1 VSPGRSLV
9 IFGLVLAAAG
19 ILLEVAP
26 ALRLGRLPGDI
37 SFGGSTWRVYI
48 PLGTSL
54 VLSVLLTLVFSVIS
68 SIAAK
73 R

>member
-1 VSPGRSLV
+1 LV
-9 IFGLVLAAAG
+9 IFGLVLAAVG

-37 SFGGSTWRVYI
+37 SFGGSSWRVYI

-54 VLSVLLTLVFSVIS
+54 VLSVLLTLVFSVIG